1 MFKQKVGLINEIPR
15 ETINKVCKQ
24 TMSMDDSFA
33 MTALMLFYERVENFK
48 INIIEANNAEV
59 IRKVPDEYAFYFVAS
74 STISP
79 DEFLKPVKSEFKS
92 IEKLPTHEKFI
103 SDKLGSSV
111 HIRLMQNE
119 NVACVFAPKT
129 MEAWHCIQ
137 FFIPK
142 FYKIF
147 KEKPLTKEEVT
158 FLESLTFKMDSNYI
172 TKLKELTHKE
182 SFSKFILKDQI
193 TAFEKRLF
201 DKKVWAARER
211 VSKMEKEME
220 ESLEKYKIACGLHQT
235 AMELLYGL
243 EYMSDKTEEH
253 TELQDY
259 LMNSKRI
266 SCVKLDD
273 SYISFVVKTYLA
285 PHHIDEWDTLS
296 KNNSYFTKYV
306 LTNVDVFSY
315 RENVKLLLNAIF
327 SSKRSLKLKI
337 CAYFKMD
344 YYGSEV
350 DSRRGFAYTEMDKS
364 LKDYIPNPHI
374 DNYNCFLANK
384 AAILEHL
391 KMGDAIGAIESAIA
405 CAQRV
410 NIHEGMNFDPFVKK
424 LLSSKC
430 KCLVADDGT
439 ELSPADAIEYLKG
452 NIDE

>member
-1 MFKQKVGLINEIPR
+1 MFKQKVILINDIPR

-24 TMSMDDSFA
+24 ATTMDDSFA

-48 INIIEANNAEV
+48 INIIEVNNAE
-59 IRKVPDEYAFYFVAS
+59 IICKTPDEYTFYFIAS

-79 DEFLKPVKSEFKS
+79 DEFLKPVKNKFKS
-92 IEKLPTHEKFI
+92 IDKLPTHEKFI

-111 HIRLMQNE
+111 HIRLMPNE
-119 NVACVFAPKT
+119 NTACVFAPRT
-129 MEAWHCIQ
+129 LEAWHCIQ

-142 FYKIF
+142 FYKVF
-147 KEKPLTKEEVT
+147 KEKPLTKEEIT
-158 FLESLTFKMDSNYI
+158 FLESLTFKMDTNYI
-172 TKLKELTHKE
+172 TKLKELAHKE
-182 SFSKFILKDQI
+182 SFMKFILKDQI

-201 DKKVWAARER
+201 DKKIWAAREQ
-211 VSKMEKEME
+211 VAKVESEME
-220 ESLEKYKIACGLHQT
+220 DFLEKYKNACGLHET
-235 AMELLYGL
+235 AMAMLYGL
-243 EYMSDKTEEH
+243 EHMSNTTDER

-266 SCVKLDD
+266 SCVKLDG
-273 SYISFVVKTYLA
+273 SYISFIVKTYLA

-296 KNNSYFTKYV
+296 KNNSYFTKY
-306 LTNVDVFSY
+306 LSTNGDAFSN

-327 SSKRSLKLKI
+327 SSKRSLNLKM

-350 DSRRGFAYTEMDKS
+350 DSRRGFAYTDMDKS

-430 KCLVADDGT
+430 KCLVAEDGT
-439 ELSPADAIEYLKG
+439 ELSPVEAIEYLKG